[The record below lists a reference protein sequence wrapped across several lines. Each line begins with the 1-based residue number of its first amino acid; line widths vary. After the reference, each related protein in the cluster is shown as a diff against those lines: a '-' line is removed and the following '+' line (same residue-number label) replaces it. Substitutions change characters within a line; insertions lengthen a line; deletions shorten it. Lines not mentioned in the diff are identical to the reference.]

1 MTAMY
6 NPFASLR
13 CMPIWRRVAV
23 CGLLALSLQA
33 ASAMSIRE
41 LRALEK
47 SDSKQGLNYKRY
59 YLVGVMEGALQ
70 AHDQGVR
77 AGASATICL
86 NGRRLEPS
94 SAEGLYQTELRRN
107 QDLYEADMPVSL
119 VLGNA
124 LTTVYSC

>member
-1 MTAMY
+1 
-6 NPFASLR
+6 
-13 CMPIWRRVAV
+13 MPIWRRVAV

-59 YLVGVMEGALQ
+59 YLVGVLEGALQ

-86 NGRRLEPS
+86 NGRRR
-94 SAEGLYQTELRRN
+94 AQQRRR
-107 QDLYEADMPVSL
+107 PVPDRAAPQPGPVRGRYAGVPGAGQCAGHGVPL
-119 VLGNA
+119 L
-124 LTTVYSC
+124 

>member
-1 MTAMY
+1 MH
-6 NPFASLR
+6 NPFATPRRAQVLR
-13 CMPIWRRVAV
+13 LTAL
-23 CGLLALSLQA
+23 CGLLVLTLQS

-47 SDSKQGLNYKRY
+47 SDSKQGANYKRY

-70 AHDQGVR
+70 AHERDVR
-77 AGASATICL
+77 AGAAPAICL

-107 QDLYEADMPVSL
+107 QDLYEADMPVPL
-119 VLGNA
+119 VMVNA
-124 LTTVYSC
+124 LATVYPC